1 MLHSG
6 IGTIGVFAGPRL
18 CVLIGPAATTPHE
31 GQPREQVIM
40 TETADPVRSEARAFS
55 ARALHLAAT
64 AVDANSIA
72 LGLVERQLGRGSE
85 NEVVVEIGAAAVN
98 PSDVKA
104 AIGMMPHAV
113 FPRTP
118 GRDFAGVVVDG
129 PKHLVGREV
138 FGSSGDLGIG
148 RDGTHAT
155 HLVVEADAVV
165 PKPARLSIEEAA
177 GLGVPFVTAMEG
189 LQRAGLP
196 KPGDNVLILGANGK
210 VGQAAAQIAA
220 WKGARVIGV
229 LRKPAT
235 EVSGH
240 LPADVIDAGR
250 QDVAARVRELTGG
263 RGADIVFNTVGEPYY
278 AAGQQSLA
286 TLGRM
291 IFIAA
296 FRHPVPF
303 DIFAL
308 YRGRH
313 TYVGV
318 DSLALSS
325 VATAD
330 ILRGLVDGF
339 ASGALRPF
347 PIRPQARFA
356 LSRARDAY
364 TEVLSSSPDRLVIVP
379 KE

>member
-1 MLHSG
+1 VC
-6 IGTIGVFAGPRL
+6 IDE
-18 CVLIGPAATTPHE
+18 PAAVTAPHA
-31 GQPREQVIM
+31 GQLREQPTM
-40 TETADPVRSEARAFS
+40 TEAAKGIRSAARVFHT
-55 ARALHLAAT
+55 RALHL
-64 AVDANSIA
+64 DAKAPDASSIA
-72 LGLVERQLGRGSE
+72 LGMVRRQVARSTE
-85 NEVVVEIGAAAVN
+85 DEVVVEIGAAAVN

-113 FPRTP
+113 FPRIP

-129 PKHLVGREV
+129 PARLVGREV
-138 FGSSGDLGIG
+138 FGSSGDLGI
-148 RDGTHAT
+148 RCDGTHT
-155 HLVVEADAVV
+155 SHLVVEADAVV
-165 PKPARLSIEEAA
+165 LKPPRLSIEEAA

-196 KPGDNVLILGANGK
+196 KPGDTVLILGANGK
-210 VGQAAAQIAA
+210 VGQAAAQIAG
-220 WKGARVIGV
+220 WMGARVIGV
-229 LRKPAT
+229 MRKPRT
-235 EVSGH
+235 DVSAH
-240 LPADVIDAGR
+240 LPADVIDAG

-263 RGADIVFNTVGEPYY
+263 HGADIVFNTVGEPYY

-296 FRHPVPF
+296 LREMVPL

-330 ILRGLVDGF
+330 ILRQLVEGF
-339 ASGALRPF
+339 SNGALQPF
-347 PIRPQARFA
+347 PIAASARFA
-356 LSRARDAY
+356 LSGAREAY
-364 TEVLSSSPDRLVIVP
+364 ARVLSSSPDRLVIVP

>member
-1 MLHSG
+1 MSE
-6 IGTIGVFAGPRL
+6 
-18 CVLIGPAATTPHE
+18 TT
-31 GQPREQVIM
+31 
-40 TETADPVRSEARAFS
+40 DPVRTVARPFN
-55 ARALHLAAT
+55 ARVLHLAAE
-64 AVDANSIA
+64 AADANAVS
-72 LGLVERQLGRGSE
+72 LDLVERRLARSSE
-85 NEVVVEIGAAAVN
+85 TEVVVEIGAAAVN

-129 PKHLVGREV
+129 PRHLVGREV
-138 FGSSGDLGIG
+138 FGSSGHLGI
-148 RDGTHAT
+148 RCDGTHAS
-155 HLVVEADAVV
+155 HLVVEAAAVV
-165 PKPARLSIEEAA
+165 PKPSRLSIDEAA
-177 GLGVPFVTAMEG
+177 GIGVPFVTAMEG

-196 KPGDNVLILGANGK
+196 KQGDNVLILGANGK

-229 LRKPAT
+229 MRKPKS
-235 EVSGH
+235 EVVGH
-240 LPADVIDAGR
+240 LPADVIDAA
-250 QDVAARVRELTGG
+250 QEDVAARVRELTDGH
-263 RGADIVFNTVGEPYY
+263 GADVVFNTVGEPYY

-296 FRHPVPF
+296 FRQMVPF

-330 ILRGLVDGF
+330 VLRGLVDGL

-347 PIRPQARFA
+347 PIQPSARYV
-356 LSRARDAY
+356 LSRASEAY
-364 TEVLSSSPDRLVIVP
+364 AAVLSSSPDRLVIVP

>member
-1 MLHSG
+1 
-6 IGTIGVFAGPRL
+6 
-18 CVLIGPAATTPHE
+18 
-31 GQPREQVIM
+31 M
-40 TETADPVRSEARAFS
+40 TETADPVRNAVRVFNT
-55 ARALHLAAT
+55 RALHLAAK
-64 AVDANSIA
+64 APDVNSIA
-72 LGLVERQLGRGSE
+72 LVLIERQLSRSAD
-85 NEVVVEIGAAAVN
+85 NEVVVEVGAAAVN

-129 PKHLVGREV
+129 PEHLIGREV
-138 FGSSGDLGIG
+138 FGSSGDLGIR
-148 RDGTHAT
+148 RDGTHAS

-165 PKPARLSIEEAA
+165 PKPSRLSVEEAA
-177 GLGVPFVTAMEG
+177 SLGVPFVTAMEG

-196 KPGDNVLILGANGK
+196 KAGDNVLILGANGK

-229 LRKPAT
+229 MRKPKS

-240 LPADVIDAGR
+240 LPAELIEAGP
-250 QDVAARVRELTGG
+250 DVALRVRELTGG

-296 FRHPVPF
+296 FRETVPF

-325 VATAD
+325 IATAD
-330 ILRGLVDGF
+330 ILRALVEGF

-347 PIRPQARFA
+347 PIRPAARFG
-356 LSRARDAY
+356 LSRAREAY
-364 TEVLSSSPDRLVIVP
+364 ADVLSSSPDRLVIVP
-379 KE
+379 KD